1 MPDNWEKVQEL
12 FFAVA
17 DLPSAEQRRILD
29 GACRGNPDLRR
40 DVDSLLV
47 ADHTHSH
54 DIDLAVKAAAQQV
67 LGADPVIGARFGAWR
82 VSREIGRGGMG
93 IVYLVTRDDAQF
105 QKQAALKLIRAGMDT
120 VELLRRFR
128 HERQILASLDHPYIA
143 RLIDGGTTPEG
154 RPFLVMDYVEG
165 LRIDSWCRDRSLA
178 VEDCCRLFL
187 KVCEAV
193 SYAHRSLVVHRD
205 LKPGNIL
212 IAADGS
218 PKLLDFG
225 VAKLLEPDRDPS
237 LTATGP
243 ALTPDY
249 ASPEQILGQ
258 PITTAADIY
267 SLGGILY
274 KLLSGTKPHRLDS
287 ATPAEVERAVCQT
300 EIPRPSSAV
309 DRRLP
314 NATRLRRRLDGDLD
328 NITMMALRKEPE
340 RRYSSVDQFADD
352 IRRHLDGRAVRARQN
367 SVAYRARKLLRRRR
381 FEIAG
386 TAIVVASLVV
396 GMVMALSQG
405 RQAEIAR
412 QSAESQRKVAEVQRA
427 VAERERARAESARL
441 SESVQHRIA
450 DEQRDRAVHE
460 SARAEQ
466 SLTEL
471 LDLADRTLFDIHDAI
486 AALPGAVEA
495 RQRVVSTTLA
505 YLQSLQKTHGLD
517 DRMRLVLSS
526 AYLKIGATQGD
537 PTGPSLQDYEGALGS
552 YRKAETVLAPLYSRR
567 QSDPAVI
574 WLWLQI
580 ERSMADLTNRNG
592 RPREAAQAYAA
603 LLPAAHRLGQLGP
616 SNVEWAKQEA
626 ETLHSL
632 SYALRHFDDMQGSLA
647 RADQAIRLWSDLVD
661 RFPADM
667 EIKRELGSEYA
678 SAASSLADDPPGAAG
693 YFKRSIRIREQILQA
708 RPEDMVLR
716 RDLIVVY
723 GNYSRLL
730 DIGWGDNLD
739 RHEEARTYCRK
750 SVALA
755 RELARADPHD
765 MTAQFDLGVSL
776 SRLGMVEP
784 AARGLSESLDALR
797 EAIALIEASARGNPR
812 SASIAVQL
820 AVAQEFA
827 GRRLQSLGQ
836 TSAAAEQYR
845 KSMATIGPCAAM
857 QSGLSYCVVQLFTD
871 EEAMALLDAGA
882 GDHAAARPLADS
894 ALARARAFADGDPK
908 SERRIGHLAKA
919 YFVLASVSRA
929 AGDKEQAR
937 DSAVRALSLWRTT
950 HNPSVLAAHRQARE
964 DAEAMLR
971 EMAGGHP

>member
-1 MPDNWEKVQEL
+1 MPDNWEQVQEI
-12 FFAVA
+12 FFAAA
-17 DLPSAEQRRILD
+17 DLPSAEQHRFLD
-29 GACRGNPDLRR
+29 VACSGNPDLRR
-40 DVDSLLV
+40 DVNSLLA
-47 ADHTHSH
+47 ADRSHSH
-54 DIDLAVKAAAQQV
+54 DFDLAVEVAAQQM
-67 LGADPVIGARFGAWR
+67 LGADPLIGARFGPWR

-93 IVYLVTRDDAQF
+93 IVYLVIRDDAQF
-105 QKQAALKLIRAGMDT
+105 QMQAALKLIRAGMDT
-120 VELLRRFR
+120 AELLLRFR

-165 LRIDSWCRDRSLA
+165 LRIDHWCRGREFG
-178 VEDCCRLFL
+178 VEDRCRLFL

-193 SYAHRSLVVHRD
+193 SYAHRCLVVHRD

-225 VAKLLEPDRDPS
+225 VAKLLAADRDPA

-267 SLGGILY
+267 SLGAILY
-274 KLLSGTKPHRLDS
+274 KLLSGAKPHRLDS

-300 EIPRPSSAV
+300 AIPRPSAAV

-314 NATRLRRRLDGDLD
+314 NAARLGQRLSGDLD
-328 NITMMALRKEPE
+328 NIVMKALRKEPE

-352 IRRHLDGRAVRARQN
+352 IRRHLDGRPVRARQN
-367 SVAYRARKLLRRRR
+367 SVVYRTRKFVWRRR
-381 FEIAG
+381 FELAG
-386 TAIVVASLVV
+386 AFIVVASLVV

-405 RQAEIAR
+405 RQAETAR
-412 QSAESQRKVAEVQRA
+412 QAAESQRKVAEVQRA
-427 VAERERARAESARL
+427 LAERERARAEAARL
-441 SESVQHRIA
+441 SEAVQHRIA
-450 DEQRDRAVHE
+450 DEQRDRALRE
-460 SARAEQ
+460 QARAELQ
-466 SLTEL
+466 LTEM

-495 RQRVVSTTLA
+495 RQRVVSTTLG
-505 YLQSLQKTHGLD
+505 YLQSLEKTHGLD

-537 PTGPSLQDYEGALGS
+537 PQGPSLQDFEGALRS
-552 YRKAETVLAPLYSRR
+552 YRKAEAVLAPLYSRR
-567 QSDPAVI
+567 QRDPAVI
-574 WLWLQI
+574 LRWLQI
-580 ERSMADLTNRNG
+580 ERSLADLINRSG

-616 SNVEWAKQEA
+616 SHAESAKQEA

-647 RADQAIRLWSDLVD
+647 RADQAIALWLDLVG
-661 RFPADM
+661 RFPADL
-667 EIKRELGSEYA
+667 EVKRELGSEYA
-678 SAASSLADDPPGAAG
+678 SAAASIADDPAAAAQ
-693 YFKRSIRIREQILQA
+693 YFERSIRIREQILQA
-708 RPEDMVLR
+708 RPKDILLR

-723 GNYSRLL
+723 GNYSHLL
-730 DIGWGDNLD
+730 DIGWGDDLG
-739 RHEEARTYCRK
+739 RHAEARAYCQK

-755 RELARADPHD
+755 RELAKEDPRD
-765 MTAQFDLGVSL
+765 VTAQFDLGVAL

-784 AARGLSESLDALR
+784 AAQGLAESLATLR
-797 EAIALIEASARGNPR
+797 EAIALIEPVAGGNPK

-845 KSMATIGPCAAM
+845 NSLGTVGPCAAV
-857 QSGLSYCVVQLFTD
+857 QAGFTYCVLQAFTD
-871 EEAMALLDAGA
+871 EEAIATLYSNT
-882 GDHAAARPLADS
+882 GDHGAARVYADR
-894 ALARARAFADGDPK
+894 AVARAQAFADSDSK

-929 AGDKEQAR
+929 AGDPKHAR
-937 DSAVRALSLWRTT
+937 ESAGRAVSLWRTV
-950 HNPSVLAAHRQARE
+950 HNPNVLATHRQAMA

-971 EMAGGHP
+971 ETSDLH